1 MKRVRLIDKID
12 SQWDAMF
19 SEWDNQRKKVATVCN
34 RNRIL
39 AQAAR
44 CSGPVRGP
52 LNSSIIQNRLPF
64 G

>member
-1 MKRVRLIDKID
+1 
-12 SQWDAMF
+12 MF
-19 SEWDNQRKKVATVCN
+19 SEWDNQRKKFAKVRN

-44 CSGPVRGP
+44 CLGSVRGP
-52 LNSSIIQNRLPF
+52 LDSCTIQNRLPF